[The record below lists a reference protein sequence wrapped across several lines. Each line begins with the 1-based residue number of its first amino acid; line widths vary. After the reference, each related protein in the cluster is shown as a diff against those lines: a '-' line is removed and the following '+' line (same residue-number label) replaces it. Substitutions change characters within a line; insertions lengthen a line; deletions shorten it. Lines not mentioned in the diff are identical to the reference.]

1 MPSLHNEGEILE
13 LSDQET
19 SENDMSLIN
28 VFRVI
33 YVSSE
38 SFNKAVDARL
48 SSLTSYCSLAS

>member
-19 SENDMSLIN
+19 SKNDVSLID

-38 SFNKAVDARL
+38 SFNKAVNA
-48 SSLTSYCSLAS
+48 